1 MDKFLESII
10 QAAKDAGAKD
20 IEVAKISGKDLIFGP
35 KEKPEL
41 NIIRLLST
49 VYYDEDDDLALG
61 MNAGLGSSGSDF
73 LSEACGISEK
83 QVKDIYKSAIN
94 EFEKCT
100 NTLKELIEDKIE
112 EMNKGES
119 NNDSKN

>member
-20 IEVAKISGKDLIFGP
+20 IEVVKISGKDLIFEPEG
-35 KEKPEL
+35 KPEL

-49 VYYDEDDDLALG
+49 VYYDDDDLVLK

-73 LSEACGISEK
+73 LSEAYGISEK

-94 EFEKCT
+94 EFKKCT
-100 NTLKELIEDKIE
+100 NTLKELIENKIE

-119 NNDSKN
+119 KDVSEN

>member
-41 NIIRLLST
+41 NIIDCYLQFTMMKMTILP
-49 VYYDEDDDLALG
+49 
-61 MNAGLGSSGSDF
+61 
-73 LSEACGISEK
+73 
-83 QVKDIYKSAIN
+83 
-94 EFEKCT
+94 
-100 NTLKELIEDKIE
+100 LK
-112 EMNKGES
+112 
-119 NNDSKN
+119 

>member
-10 QAAKDAGAKD
+10 QAAKDAVAKD

-41 NIIRLLST
+41 NIIRLLSI
-49 VYYDEDDDLALG
+49 VYYDEDDDLALK

-73 LSEACGISEK
+73 LSEAYGISEK

>member
-35 KEKPEL
+35 EGKPKL
-41 NIIRLLST
+41 KIIRLLST
-49 VYYDEDDDLALG
+49 VHYDEDDNLFIEMD
-61 MNAGLGSSGSDF
+61 AGLGNNGSDF
-73 LSEACGISEK
+73 LSEAYGISEK

-100 NTLKELIEDKIE
+100 GTLIELIENKIE

-119 NNDSKN
+119 KDVSED

>member
-10 QAAKDAGAKD
+10 Q
-20 IEVAKISGKDLIFGP
+20 
-35 KEKPEL
+35 
-41 NIIRLLST
+41 
-49 VYYDEDDDLALG
+49 DEDDNLALE

-73 LSEACGISEK
+73 LSEAYGISEK
-83 QVKDIYKSAIN
+83 QVKDIYKSATN

-100 NTLKELIEDKIE
+100 NTLKELIENKIE

-119 NNDSKN
+119 KDVSED

>member
-49 VYYDEDDDLALG
+49 VYYDEDDDLALE

-73 LSEACGISEK
+73 LSEAYGISKE

-112 EMNKGES
+112 ERNKGES

>member
-49 VYYDEDDDLALG
+49 VYYDEDDNLALE
-61 MNAGLGSSGSDF
+61 MNVGLGSSGSDF
-73 LSEACGISEK
+73 LSEAYGISEK
-83 QVKDIYKSAIN
+83 KVKDIYKSAVN
-94 EFEKCT
+94 AFEKCT
-100 NTLKELIEDKIE
+100 NTLKELIEN
-112 EMNKGES
+112 MNKGES
-119 NNDSKN
+119 KDVSED

>member
-10 QAAKDAGAKD
+10 QAVKDAGAKD
-20 IEVAKISGKDLIFGP
+20 IEVAKISGKDLIFGS

-49 VYYDEDDDLALG
+49 VYYDEDDNLVLE

-73 LSEACGISEK
+73 LSEAYGISEK
-83 QVKDIYKSAIN
+83 KIKDIYKYN
-94 EFEKCT
+94 
-100 NTLKELIEDKIE
+100 
-112 EMNKGES
+112 
-119 NNDSKN
+119 

>member
-20 IEVAKISGKDLIFGP
+20 IEVAKISGKDLTFGP
-35 KEKPEL
+35 EEKPEL

-49 VYYDEDDDLALG
+49 VYYDDDDLVLK

-73 LSEACGISEK
+73 LSEAYGISEK

-100 NTLKELIEDKIE
+100 NTLKELIENKIE

-119 NNDSKN
+119 KDVSEN

>member
-35 KEKPEL
+35 EGKPKL

-49 VYYDEDDDLALG
+49 VHYDEDDNLFIEMD
-61 MNAGLGSSGSDF
+61 AGLGTSGSNF
-73 LSEACGISEK
+73 LSEAYGISEK
-83 QVKDIYKSAIN
+83 QVKDIYKSAIT

-100 NTLKELIEDKIE
+100 GTLIELIENKIE

-119 NNDSKN
+119 KDVSED

>member
-20 IEVAKISGKDLIFGP
+20 IEVAKSVEGLILGLR
-35 KEKPEL
+35 KPEL

-73 LSEACGISEK
+73 LSEAYGISEK
-83 QVKDIYKSAIN
+83 TS
-94 EFEKCT
+94 
-100 NTLKELIEDKIE
+100 
-112 EMNKGES
+112 KGYL
-119 NNDSKN
+119 

>member
-49 VYYDEDDDLALG
+49 VYYNEDDNLALE

-73 LSEACGISEK
+73 LSEAYGISEK
-83 QVKDIYKSAIN
+83 KVKDIYKSAIN

-100 NTLKELIEDKIE
+100 NTLKELIENKIE
-112 EMNKGES
+112 EMDKGES
-119 NNDSKN
+119 KDVSED

>member
-49 VYYDEDDDLALG
+49 VYYDEDDNLALE
-61 MNAGLGSSGSDF
+61 MKAGLGSSGSDF
-73 LSEACGISEK
+73 LSEAYGISEK

-100 NTLKELIEDKIE
+100 NTLKELIENKIE
-112 EMNKGES
+112 EMDKGES
-119 NNDSKN
+119 KDVSED